1 MLIPSRMNW
10 FGLTG
15 GITTLI
21 VIVVSMFVPWWQL
34 RVGDSIIAANVSPLY
49 TNFDMIGNSFTLPAI
64 MALNIS
70 CILLSLI
77 GAVLILLYT
86 VKPTKP
92 YAKTLLNFSF
102 ATPLFFLVIFLVGL
116 VALTFIVQVLFSFS
130 VPLLGSANIQL
141 PSNTTQGVNVS
152 VQVTAEFLWPFY
164 LAIASSVLCIG
175 ARLYHKR
182 ILPPTATPAPI
193 TPTTTTTPAAPP
205 S

>member
-1 MLIPSRMNW
+1 MQTTSRMNW

-15 GITTLI
+15 GITTLL
-21 VIVVSMFVPWWQL
+21 VIAISMFVPWWQL

-64 MALNIS
+64 MAVNIS

-102 ATPLFFLVIFLVGL
+102 ATPLFFLIIFLVGL
-116 VALTFIVQVLFSFS
+116 FALTFIVQILFGFS
-130 VPLLGSANIQL
+130 IPFLGSANIQL
-141 PSNTTQGVNVS
+141 PSNTTQGFNVS

-182 ILPPTATPAPI
+182 IPLPTATPAPI
-193 TPTTTTTPAAPP
+193 TPTIATTPTAPP

>member
-1 MLIPSRMNW
+1 MQTTSRINW
-10 FGLTG
+10 FSLTG
-15 GITTLI
+15 GITTLL
-21 VIVVSMFVPWWQL
+21 VIAISMFVPWWQL

-64 MALNIS
+64 MAVNLS

-77 GAVLILLYT
+77 GAVLMLLYT

-102 ATPLFFLVIFLVGL
+102 ATPLFFLIIFLVGL
-116 VALTFIVQVLFSFS
+116 IALTFIVQVLFSFS
-130 VPLLGSANIQL
+130 IPLSGSANIQL
-141 PSNTTQGVNVS
+141 PSNTTQGLNVS
-152 VQVTAEFLWPFY
+152 VQITAEFLWPFY

-182 ILPPTATPAPI
+182 ILPPSVTPAPI
-193 TPTTTTTPAAPP
+193 TPTTTNTPTAAP